1 MTQATN
7 CGSTPAA
14 LNNIQDLTAV
24 TGACGL
30 KQTTPADST
39 SSMLVPSSA
48 PEGADAG
55 AVPTAKAGSQASGTG
70 TSNTPASTAGSSGHF
85 QMETGLMWGLAVAA
99 AVHLFT

>member
-1 MTQATN
+1 MTQAAN

-30 KQTTPADST
+30 KQTTPVDST
-39 SSMLVPSSA
+39 SSTLVPSSA

-55 AVPTAKAGSQASGTG
+55 AVPTAKAGASGSS
-70 TSNTPASTAGSSGHF
+70 TSNTPASTAGSSGRF
-85 QMETGLMWGLAVAA
+85 RVEAGLMWSLAA
-99 AVHLFT
+99 AVVVHVFI